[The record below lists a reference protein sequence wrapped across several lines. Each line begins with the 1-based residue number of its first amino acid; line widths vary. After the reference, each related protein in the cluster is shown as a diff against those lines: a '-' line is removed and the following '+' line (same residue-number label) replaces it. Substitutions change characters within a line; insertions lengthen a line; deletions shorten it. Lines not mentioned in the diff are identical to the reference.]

1 MFLNSS
7 MTKNF
12 PCLFL
17 ATPSEINKMPWATK
31 AGLIKVPH
39 NIITQ
44 WKGARPTTRREYREQ
59 KQQKG
64 KESFRTTC
72 FSVCSICVSQHP
84 EWIQNQAIHRRKLL
98 PTYYW
103 ITNRRA
109 KRAIFKNVFPVRW
122 HWFRFTEK
130 QCRKS
135 FEFSRQKSAYF
146 RWWSCLTMFLNYT
159 VTKKLLLILLQL
171 ESSKGRKTIK
181 GLRCTEGSTSLLF
194 LPTLYLC
201 MYRCLRLRRK

>member
-1 MFLNSS
+1 

-72 FSVCSICVSQHP
+72 FSVCSICVCRNTPNEYKIKQYTDVSYFQHTTGLLIS
-84 EWIQNQAIHRRKLL
+84 ERSELSLFSKISRVVFALHRSYVWIFAPKICNCYFLH
-98 PTYYW
+98 YD
-103 ITNRRA
+103 
-109 KRAIFKNVFPVRW
+109 NVF
-122 HWFRFTEK
+122 
-130 QCRKS
+130 
-135 FEFSRQKSAYF
+135 
-146 RWWSCLTMFLNYT
+146 
-159 VTKKLLLILLQL
+159 KLYCDK
-171 ESSKGRKTIK
+171 EAVAD
-181 GLRCTEGSTSLLF
+181 STSA
-194 LPTLYLC
+194 
-201 MYRCLRLRRK
+201 REQQRQEDH